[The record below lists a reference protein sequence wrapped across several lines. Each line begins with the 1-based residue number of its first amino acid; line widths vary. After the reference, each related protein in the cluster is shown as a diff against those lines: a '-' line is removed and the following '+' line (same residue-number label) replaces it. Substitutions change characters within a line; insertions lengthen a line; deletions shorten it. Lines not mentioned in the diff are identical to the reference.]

1 MKKTLCLLF
10 TLTVALLLAMPA
22 SAVRWPL
29 HKHGKSEAT
38 EHGKSHQK
46 HAKKKGATQ
55 GEKEGQEGTNPG
67 QANQ

>member
-22 SAVRWPL
+22 SAVWPF
-29 HKHGKSEAT
+29 HKHSKSQVT
-38 EHGKSHQK
+38 ENGKSHQK

-55 GEKEGQEGTNPG
+55 GEQAGQEGTSTG